1 MEAIAKTVFPIA
13 VASVGVLLAFQGV
26 LMIVAYTVLAER
38 KVLGWIQGRIGPN
51 RVGYWGMLQPFADL
65 FKFIFKEDIVPDK
78 STKFVYFLAPLVA
91 LTCALMP
98 IVVYPFGPR
107 LTDPLS
113 WIAPYLISAVEWIP
127 AVGQSLVDGITWL
140 VPQAQN
146 MPLTIGRIDVGVL
159 YVLGI
164 TSVGVYGIALAG
176 WSSNNKYSLM
186 GGLRSS
192 AQMISYEL
200 AMGASVIGVVMLSGS
215 LDLGGII
222 DAQAKSPFKW
232 FIIPQFI
239 GFVVF
244 LISAFAETNR
254 VPFDLPEAETE
265 LVAGFHTEYSA
276 LKFALFFMAE
286 YVNMF
291 TGSVMCVTLF
301 LGGWYI
307 PGLDYLARTIGIQEW
322 LGAGTVLYAL
332 VSHVGFIVKIC
343 AFLFFYIWI
352 RGTLPRFRFDQLM
365 NFGWKF
371 LLPLALANVIVTIIA
386 VYVIEKYSL
395 F

>member
-1 MEAIAKTVFPIA
+1 MDLDLLIYLGLKF
-13 VASVGVLLAFQGV
+13 VACFVAFNVVLI
-26 LMIVAYTVLAER
+26 IVAYIVLAER

-51 RVGYWGMLQPFADL
+51 RVGFWGVLQPFADL
-65 FKFIFKEDIVPDK
+65 LKFIFKEDIVPDK
-78 STKFVYFLAPLVA
+78 SVQFIYLLAPIIALV
-91 LTCALMP
+91 CALMP
-98 IVVYPFGPR
+98 IVVYPFGPPI
-107 LTDPLS
+107 TDPIG
-113 WIAPYLISAVEWIP
+113 WMAPYAASLPWVGAQVAEAIAKAAP
-127 AVGQSLVDGITWL
+127 AVM
-140 VPQAQN
+140 N
-146 MPLTIGRIDVGVL
+146 MPLSVTHIDVGLL

-176 WSSNNKYSLM
+176 WSSNSKYSLM

-200 AMGASVIGVVMLSGS
+200 AMGTSVVGVVMLSGT
-215 LDLGGII
+215 LDISQII
-222 DAQAKSPFKW
+222 TSQRNFTW
-232 FIIPQFI
+232 FIIPQFL
-239 GFVVF
+239 GFIVF

-291 TGSVMCVTLF
+291 TVSVMIITLF
-301 LGGWYI
+301 LGGWHV
-307 PGLDYLARTIGIQEW
+307 PYLSSVIQEGSFLYVALS
-322 LGAGTVLYAL
+322 LGAFFLKL
-332 VSHVGFIVKIC
+332 FF
-343 AFLFFYIWI
+343 FLFFYIWV

-371 LLPLALANVIVTIIA
+371 LLPLGILNVFLTMLA
-386 VYVIEKYSL
+386 VY
-395 F
+395 FWNR

>member
-1 MEAIAKTVFPIA
+1 MEAVLKTAFPFI
-13 VASVGVLLAFQGV
+13 VYSVGILLAFQGV

-38 KVLGWIQGRIGPN
+38 KVLGWMQGRVGPN
-51 RVGYWGMLQPFADL
+51 RVGPWGLLQPFADL
-65 FKFIFKEDIVPDK
+65 FKFIFKEDLVPDK

-98 IVVYPFGPR
+98 IVVYPFGPQIA
-107 LTDPLS
+107 DPL
-113 WIAPYLISAVEWIP
+113 
-127 AVGQSLVDGITWL
+127 GWL
-140 VPQAQN
+140 VPYVADWPTIGPAVSWVAEQAIG
-146 MPLTIGRIDVGVL
+146 MPLTIARIDVGVL
-159 YVLGI
+159 FVLGI

-176 WSSNNKYSLM
+176 WSSNSKYSLM

-200 AMGASVIGVVMLSGS
+200 AMGASVLGAVMLAGT
-215 LDLGGII
+215 LDLNGII
-222 DAQAKSPFKW
+222 EAQTKSPFKW

-239 GFVVF
+239 GFIVF

-291 TGSVMCVTLF
+291 TVSVMCTVLF
-301 LGGWYI
+301 LGGWYV
-307 PGLDYLARTIGIQEW
+307 PGLSYLFDVGSIP
-322 LGAGTVLYAL
+322 YAL
-332 VSHVGFIVKIC
+332 VSHVAFIGKIC
-343 AFLFFYIWI
+343 GFLFLYIWV

-371 LLPLALANVIVTIIA
+371 LLPLAIANVIVTI
-386 VYVIEKYSL
+386 VIVFFL
-395 F
+395 NA